1 MYRYETHLHTT
12 PVSKCARANVRDTL
26 EFYKSAGYDGIF
38 LTNHFIDGNIN
49 VDRSLPYED
58 RINFYFSD
66 YEEAKNLNM
75 TKDEL
80 KEIMEQNRI
89 QLNTEMPSYSKITE
103 IELYDEEF
111 AKTAK
116 KSIKRY
122 LYK

>member
-1 MYRYETHLHTT
+1 
-12 PVSKCARANVRDTL
+12 
-26 EFYKSAGYDGIF
+26 
-38 LTNHFIDGNIN
+38 
-49 VDRSLPYED
+49 
-58 RINFYFSD
+58 
-66 YEEAKNLNM
+66 
-75 TKDEL
+75 
-80 KEIMEQNRI
+80 MEQNRI